1 MPLWHT
7 EGGMYLQGG
16 HSWLASYRMPSSS
29 PAKKQNAAAAM
40 VRAALFFKAMG
51 VKHYFDFELATTA
64 AGQEV
69 NGDMTAGFIEVTGIP
84 GPGIAAHA
92 AMVAITEDAAPAG
105 FENFGYRS
113 ARVKLAHFKNDKG
126 DIDVY
131 WSDLPVPVK
140 AIAKLK
146 PQDKVLDMMGNPV
159 ALQLA
164 QTGEFPLYIIRAKG
178 K

>member
-1 MPLWHT
+1 
-7 EGGMYLQGG
+7 MYLQGG
-16 HSWLASYRMPSSS
+16 HSWLATYRMPFSS

-40 VRAALFFKAMG
+40 VRAALFFKTMG
-51 VKHYFDFELATTA
+51 VKHYFDFELTATA
-64 AGQEV
+64 AGREV

-92 AMVAITEDAAPAG
+92 AMVALTEDAAPAG
-105 FENFGYRS
+105 FENFGYHS
-113 ARVKLAHFKNDKG
+113 ARVKVAHFKNDKG
-126 DIDVY
+126 NIDVY

-140 AIAKLK
+140 DMAKLQ

-159 ALQLA
+159 SPQFA
-164 QTGEFPLYIIRAKG
+164 QAGEFPLYIIRAKG